1 MATCIPT
8 YLCTFMSDIIFG
20 RNPVLEALRA
30 EHAITK
36 ILIAQGSDVSGPLN
50 QIVKLARARNIP
62 TQFLPRQALDSAAGT
77 SRHQGVVAKIE
88 PYAYASLK
96 DVLSVA
102 RERDELPF
110 ILLLDHIQDVHN
122 LGPLLRTSEAVGV
135 HGVIIPADRAVG
147 ITAAVRKTSAG
158 AVEHLKIAQ
167 VTNLVRAMERLKKAG
182 VWFVGLEKAEG
193 SEDFLCADLTG
204 AIGIVVGSE
213 GQGLSRLVREAC
225 DRLVQLPMRG
235 QIASLNAS
243 IAGSIVLYEVMR
255 QRLRVNEGQ

>member
-1 MATCIPT
+1 
-8 YLCTFMSDIIFG
+8 MSDDLIFG

-36 ILIAQGSDVSGPLN
+36 IMLAEGTEAGGPIGELMR
-50 QIVKLARARNIP
+50 LAKERHIP

-77 SRHQGVVAKIE
+77 SRHQGVVARTE
-88 PYAYASLK
+88 PYEYASL
-96 DVLSVA
+96 DDISALA
-102 RERDELPF
+102 AERNEPPF

-135 HGVIIPADRAVG
+135 HGVIIPADRAVAV
-147 ITAAVRKTSAG
+147 TAAVRKTSAG

-167 VTNLVRAMERLKKAG
+167 VPNVTRAMAALKKKG
-182 VWFVGLEKAEG
+182 VWLVGLERTA
-193 SEDFLCADLTG
+193 SAEDFLRANLTG

-213 GQGLSRLVREAC
+213 GQGLSRLVRESC

-235 QIASLNAS
+235 QIGSLNAS
-243 IAGSIVLYEVMR
+243 IAGSLVLYEVMK
-255 QRLRVNEGQ
+255 QRALGRK

>member
-1 MATCIPT
+1 
-8 YLCTFMSDIIFG
+8 MSDNLIFG

-36 ILIAQGSDVSGPLN
+36 ILIAQGAEVAGPLGE
-50 QIVKLARARNIP
+50 VVRLAREQNIA

-77 SRHQGVVAKIE
+77 SRHQGVVARTE
-88 PYAYASLK
+88 PYTYAAL
-96 DVLSVA
+96 DDITALA
-102 RERDELPF
+102 AERNEPPF

-122 LGPLLRTSEAVGV
+122 LGPLLRTGEAVGV
-135 HGVIIPADRAVG
+135 HGVIIPADRAVAV
-147 ITAAVRKTSAG
+147 TAAVRKTSAG

-167 VTNLVRAMERLKKAG
+167 VPNVTRAMAALKKKG
-182 VWFVGLEKAEG
+182 VWLLGLERTESA
-193 SEDFLCADLTG
+193 EDFLRADLTG

-235 QIASLNAS
+235 QIGSLNAS
-243 IAGSIVLYEVMR
+243 IAGSLVLYEVMK
-255 QRLRVNEGQ
+255 QRVLGHK